1 MAACAPQASGLFK
14 VSMCSTSDIPRKP
27 VVLSSANDRPGARAV
42 CFCHLMDAVQDLIR
56 VSFIVYFHRVEF
68 PDNPRFSK
76 LFAREKDV
84 RRRHT
89 CWSEMTG
96 QGGDSGMRKDD

>member
-1 MAACAPQASGLFK
+1 
-14 VSMCSTSDIPRKP
+14 MCSTSDIPRKL
-27 VVLSSANDRPGARAV
+27 VVLSSANDRPGARAI
-42 CFCHLMDAVQDLIR
+42 CFCRLMDAVQDLIR

-84 RRRHT
+84 RWRHT
-89 CWSEMTG
+89 CWSEMMG
-96 QGGDSGMRKDD
+96 QGGDSGTRKDD

>member
-1 MAACAPQASGLFK
+1 
-14 VSMCSTSDIPRKP
+14 MCSTSDILRKL
-27 VVLSSANDRPGARAV
+27 VVLSSANNRPGARAV
-42 CFCHLMDAVQDLIR
+42 CFCRLMDAVQDLIR

-84 RRRHT
+84 RWRHT
-89 CWSEMTG
+89 CWSEMMG
-96 QGGDSGMRKDD
+96 QGRDSGTSKDD